1 MSLPSITDSHCHLDF
16 ADFDEN
22 LNETVEN
29 ALRSGVSR
37 MVTICT
43 RLKDEPN
50 VRSIAEKFESV
61 LYAAGTHPMNAHKEP
76 IINVAHLLE
85 MSKHPK
91 FVGIGE
97 TGLDYYYTKETEQY
111 QKKSLLLH
119 VEAAQRS
126 GLPLIIH
133 ARSADKDI
141 TDILESEHKNAK
153 FSCVMHC
160 FSSGRELAIK
170 MLDLG
175 FFLSMSGIVT
185 FPKSNELRDIFSLA
199 PVDRILVD
207 TDSPYLAPPPYRGKR
222 NEPAYVAL
230 TARKGAEIFNLSYE
244 NFANQIEENFE
255 KLFSK
260 AKSHRSKA

>member
-1 MSLPSITDSHCHLDF
+1 MNSPSITDSHCHLDF
-16 ADFDEN
+16 ADFNEN
-22 LNETVEN
+22 LKETIEN

-91 FVGIGE
+91 FIGIGE
-97 TGLDYYYTKETEQY
+97 TGLDYYYTKETEQD

-119 VEAAQRS
+119 VEAAQKS
-126 GLPLIIH
+126 SLPLIIH

-141 TDILESEHKNAK
+141 AEILESEYKNSK
-153 FSCVMHC
+153 FLCVC
-160 FSSGRELAIK
+160 L
-170 MLDLG
+170 
-175 FFLSMSGIVT
+175 FL
-185 FPKSNELRDIFSLA
+185 
-199 PVDRILVD
+199 
-207 TDSPYLAPPPYRGKR
+207 Y
-222 NEPAYVAL
+222 
-230 TARKGAEIFNLSYE
+230 
-244 NFANQIEENFE
+244 
-255 KLFSK
+255 
-260 AKSHRSKA
+260 